1 MTSAAPP
8 NSVIRS
14 DIVSII
20 IPDKLGQKIYKKKNS
35 SCEKTREIQK
45 MKTNFMEKK

>member
-20 IPDKLGQKIYKKKNS
+20 IPVKLGQKIYKK
-35 SCEKTREIQK
+35 TVLA
-45 MKTNFMEKK
+45 KKLVKYKK

>member
-1 MTSAAPP
+1 MISAAPP

-20 IPDKLGQKIYKKKNS
+20 IPDKVGQKVCQKS
-35 SCEKTREIQK
+35 LCEKTREIQK
-45 MKTNFMEKK
+45 IKTNFRGKK

>member
-8 NSVIRS
+8 NSVTRS

-20 IPDKLGQKIYKKKNS
+20 IPDKLGQKICQKS
-35 SCEKTREIQK
+35 LCEKTREIQK
-45 MKTNFMEKK
+45 IKTNFTKKK